1 MLAHIQDGTSKIMI
15 RKFAIATLVFS
26 GLSMPAFADTCQDDV
41 AKIDTALAQEGLAT
55 DVKQQAE
62 DLRNNA
68 VQLCG
73 AGNLDEGLAVTQEAK
88 ALLQVE

>member
-1 MLAHIQDGTSKIMI
+1 MI
-15 RKFAIATLVFS
+15 RTIFATALMLTAVS
-26 GLSMPAFADTCQDDV
+26 GAAFADECQTDV
-41 AKIDTALAQEGLAT
+41 AKLDAALAQEGLAA

-73 AGNLDEGLAVTQEAK
+73 AGNLDEGLAVTAEAK
-88 ALLQVE
+88 VLLQVE

>member
-1 MLAHIQDGTSKIMI
+1 MI
-15 RKFAIATLVFS
+15 RTTLATAIILTALTVSAL
-26 GLSMPAFADTCQDDV
+26 ADDCQTDV
-41 AKIDTALAQEGLAT
+41 AKLDAALAQDGLAA

-73 AGNLDEGLAVTQEAK
+73 AGNTDEGLAVTAEAK
-88 ALLQVE
+88 SLLQIE

>member
-1 MLAHIQDGTSKIMI
+1 MI
-15 RKFAIATLVFS
+15 RTTFATALILTALTGMAL
-26 GLSMPAFADTCQDDV
+26 ADECQTDV
-41 AKIDTALAQEGLAT
+41 AKLDAALAQDGLAT

-73 AGNLDEGLAVTQEAK
+73 AGNTDEGLAVTAEAK
-88 ALLQVE
+88 VLLNVE

>member
-1 MLAHIQDGTSKIMI
+1 MI
-15 RKFAIATLVFS
+15 RKFAAATLVLASISF
-26 GLSMPAFADTCQDDV
+26 PALADDCQNDV
-41 AKIDTALAQEGLAT
+41 AKIDTALAQEGLAA

-73 AGNLDEGLAVTQEAK
+73 AGNLDEGLAVTAEAK
-88 ALLQVE
+88 VLLQVE

>member
-1 MLAHIQDGTSKIMI
+1 MI
-15 RKFAIATLVFS
+15 RTVFATTLFLTA
-26 GLSMPAFADTCQDDV
+26 LSSASFADECQSDV
-41 AKIDTALAQEGLAT
+41 AKLDAALAQEGLAA

-73 AGNLDEGLAVTQEAK
+73 AGNTDEGLAVTAEAK
-88 ALLQVE
+88 VLLQVE

>member
-1 MLAHIQDGTSKIMI
+1 MI
-15 RKFAIATLVFS
+15 RITFATALILTALTAGAAL
-26 GLSMPAFADTCQDDV
+26 ADDCQTDV
-41 AKIDTALAQEGLAT
+41 AKLDVALAQEGLAT

-73 AGNLDEGLAVTQEAK
+73 AGNTDEGLAVTAEAK
-88 ALLQVE
+88 VLLNVE

>member
-1 MLAHIQDGTSKIMI
+1 MI
-15 RKFAIATLVFS
+15 KTFAAATLVIAALS
-26 GLSMPAFADTCQDDV
+26 GSAYADDCQSDV
-41 AKIDTALAQEGLAT
+41 AKIDAAIAQEGLAA

-73 AGNLDEGLAVTQEAK
+73 AGNLDEGLAVTAEAK
-88 ALLQVE
+88 VLLQVE

>member
-1 MLAHIQDGTSKIMI
+1 MI
-15 RKFAIATLVFS
+15 RTTLATALLLTSLTGVA
-26 GLSMPAFADTCQDDV
+26 LAEDCQTDV
-41 AKIDTALAQEGLAT
+41 AKLDAALAKEGLAA

-73 AGNLDEGLAVTQEAK
+73 AGNTEEGLAVTAEAK
-88 ALLQVE
+88 VLLQVE

>member
-1 MLAHIQDGTSKIMI
+1 MKHTLFATALILTSLSGAALAD
-15 RKFAIATLVFS
+15 
-26 GLSMPAFADTCQDDV
+26 DCQNDV
-41 AKIDTALAQEGLAT
+41 AKLDAALAQEGLAA

-73 AGNLDEGLAVTQEAK
+73 AGNTEEGLAVTAEAK
-88 ALLQVE
+88 VLLQVE

>member
-1 MLAHIQDGTSKIMI
+1 MI
-15 RKFAIATLVFS
+15 RTIFATTVILTALS
-26 GLSMPAFADTCQDDV
+26 GASFADDCQSDV
-41 AKIDTALAQEGLAT
+41 AKLDAALAQDGLAA

-73 AGNLDEGLAVTQEAK
+73 AGNTDEGLAVTAEAK
-88 ALLQVE
+88 VLLQVE

>member
-1 MLAHIQDGTSKIMI
+1 MI
-15 RKFAIATLVFS
+15 RTTLVTALILTAMT
-26 GLSMPAFADTCQDDV
+26 GYALADDCQTDV
-41 AKIDTALAQEGLAT
+41 AKLDVALAQEGLAT

-73 AGNLDEGLAVTQEAK
+73 AGNTDEGLAVTAEAK
-88 ALLQVE
+88 SLLNVE

>member
-1 MLAHIQDGTSKIMI
+1 MI
-15 RKFAIATLVFS
+15 RTFAAATLL
-26 GLSMPAFADTCQDDV
+26 LSALSLPAFADACQDDV
-41 AKIDTALAQEGLAT
+41 AKLDTAISAEGLAA

-73 AGNLDEGLAVTQEAK
+73 AGNLDEGLAVTAEAK
-88 ALLQVE
+88 VLLQVE

>member
-1 MLAHIQDGTSKIMI
+1 MI
-15 RKFAIATLVFS
+15 RTTFATALILTALTGVAL
-26 GLSMPAFADTCQDDV
+26 ADECQTDV
-41 AKIDTALAQEGLAT
+41 AKLDAALAQDGLAT

-73 AGNLDEGLAVTQEAK
+73 AGNTDEGLAVTAEAK
-88 ALLQVE
+88 VLLNVE